1 MAGAGYNF
9 GLWNRSL
16 KLGFRFHRHSCW
28 ENELHKYDDGFQP
41 SMDQMLLK
49 LEAEIL
55 DPWSWSLNIVFQL
68 YSPDQNQQHFNL

>member
-1 MAGAGYNF
+1 
-9 GLWNRSL
+9 
-16 KLGFRFHRHSCW
+16 
-28 ENELHKYDDGFQP
+28 LHKYDDGFQP